1 MAFVNNLI
9 ISVTLILLWLSLKVR
24 VVVLTRPTLLIVKLG
39 LPLAVTLAL
48 AFVTK

>member
-1 MAFVNNLI
+1 MVFVNNLI

-24 VVVLTRPTLLIVKLG
+24 VVVLTHPTLLIVKLG
-39 LPLAVTLAL
+39 LLLAVTLAL